1 MSGRRPRIGISSY
14 PRSNSRLANREVFP
28 LPTSYVEAVRA
39 AGAVAL
45 ILPPGESDPGR
56 LLDGLDG
63 IVLSG
68 GGDISPHRYSGN
80 AHDSI
85 YGVSEERDH
94 FEIELARA
102 AVARPDLPFLCICRG
117 MQVLNVALGGDLY
130 AHLPDLGCSTV
141 EHRLP
146 ERMHTHHRARVAA
159 DSRLADH
166 LGSLEVTVC
175 SWHHQGI
182 SRLAPG
188 LKAVA
193 WADDGIIEAVEHEA
207 HASCIAV
214 QWHPEMQ
221 LDDPAQQRLM
231 GSFVALAAGSK
242 S

>member
-117 MQVLNVALGGDLY
+117 MGTAGRRDRGTRRLVARLGRQGGR
-130 AHLPDLGCSTV
+130 HLS
-141 EHRLP
+141 
-146 ERMHTHHRARVAA
+146 
-159 DSRLADH
+159 H
-166 LGSLEVTVC
+166 LREVTAHWPV
-175 SWHHQGI
+175 SPAWPNA
-182 SRLAPG
+182 SRWSPLCPN
-188 LKAVA
+188 
-193 WADDGIIEAVEHEA
+193 
-207 HASCIAV
+207 
-214 QWHPEMQ
+214 
-221 LDDPAQQRLM
+221 
-231 GSFVALAAGSK
+231 K

>member
-1 MSGRRPRIGISSY
+1 
-14 PRSNSRLANREVFP
+14 
-28 LPTSYVEAVRA
+28 
-39 AGAVAL
+39 
-45 ILPPGESDPGR
+45 
-56 LLDGLDG
+56 
-63 IVLSG
+63 
-68 GGDISPHRYSGN
+68 
-80 AHDSI
+80 
-85 YGVSEERDH
+85 
-94 FEIELARA
+94 
-102 AVARPDLPFLCICRG
+102 
-117 MQVLNVALGGDLY
+117 
-130 AHLPDLGCSTV
+130 
-141 EHRLP
+141 
-146 ERMHTHHRARVAA
+146 VAA

-231 GSFVALAAGSK
+231 RSFVALAAGSK